1 VLCFPGLL
9 AGLLLCVVS
18 RKATHEAALPAC
30 MLALP
35 LAFYLALFAGGWSLS
50 DARAFGWVGPL
61 APASPDSPPPSS
73 SSSADSSSSSGSTS
87 DGGSGSTS
95 DGGSSSSGSVIA
107 LVSAIDF
114 NAVDWGVVPQQLP
127 VFCSMVIVVAFSSCL
142 DVAAIEVRN
151 HGFTRA
157 FLLRS
162 SSLNAVISFIF
173 AFNYILVHLSPL
185 KL

>member
-1 VLCFPGLL
+1 
-9 AGLLLCVVS
+9 
-18 RKATHEAALPAC
+18 

-73 SSSADSSSSSGSTS
+73 SSSADSSSSG
-87 DGGSGSTS
+87 GSTS

>member
-1 VLCFPGLL
+1 MLCFPGLL

-73 SSSADSSSSSGSTS
+73 SSSADSSSSGSTS
-87 DGGSGSTS
+87 DGGS
-95 DGGSSSSGSVIA
+95 DSSGSVIA

>member
-1 VLCFPGLL
+1 
-9 AGLLLCVVS
+9 
-18 RKATHEAALPAC
+18 

-73 SSSADSSSSSGSTS
+73 SSSADSSS
-87 DGGSGSTS
+87 SGSTS

>member
-1 VLCFPGLL
+1 
-9 AGLLLCVVS
+9 
-18 RKATHEAALPAC
+18 
-30 MLALP
+30 
-35 LAFYLALFAGGWSLS
+35 
-50 DARAFGWVGPL
+50 
-61 APASPDSPPPSS
+61 
-73 SSSADSSSSSGSTS
+73 
-87 DGGSGSTS
+87 
-95 DGGSSSSGSVIA
+95 
-107 LVSAIDF
+107 VSAIDF

>member
-1 VLCFPGLL
+1 MLCFPGLL

-73 SSSADSSSSSGSTS
+73 SSSADSSS
-87 DGGSGSTS
+87 SGSTS

>member
-73 SSSADSSSSSGSTS
+73 SSSADSSS
-87 DGGSGSTS
+87 SGSTS